1 LRSRRARASC
11 RSPRATCTRA
21 LHARAEL
28 PGWAPS
34 MMKKRRWKPS
44 GQRPDRASG
53 LPSARSEHAENGNS
67 NLALTGKVFKRTEV
81 SLC

>member
-21 LHARAEL
+21 LHARSEP

-67 NLALTGKVFKRTEV
+67 T
-81 SLC
+81 